1 MRNIFQRELMGAG
14 SLPAYIRALSKNRPR
29 RKVGCLSSSPHFV
42 TESACRSSAPLPAP
56 GLLSVGLGDIPY
68 KCIWTAMRS
77 ACHVRTNAMLAKA
90 MPSGFGYPNPVLA
103 ETMPEYFPAVP
114 VVSKCALSLPGIMQ
128 EWHLTL
134 PIKRCKID
142 ASTER
147 SSKRWQVRIARA

>member
-1 MRNIFQRELMGAG
+1 MPGWMRYSFQRELTTAG

-29 RKVGCLSSSPHFV
+29 RKVGCLSFSPHFV

-90 MPSGFGYPNPVLA
+90 MPSGFGYPNPELA
-103 ETMPEYFPAVP
+103 ETIPEHFLAVP
-114 VVSKCALSLPGIMQ
+114 VVSKCALSTPVS
-128 EWHLTL
+128 WR
-134 PIKRCKID
+134 K
-142 ASTER
+142 
-147 SSKRWQVRIARA
+147 